1 MARARPTSAH
11 AHHTRCSGVGSSD
24 DHVIGWWNCACRG
37 TMAIVG
43 QPSAVLRVCSAAEGG
58 QSQPVPA
65 KRTIKL
71 DTLFAG
77 GIAGACA
84 RTATA
89 PLDRV
94 KILMQTQRL
103 TSGGA
108 ADKYTG
114 LWQVCSSHSAK
125 HKRASNAW
133 CSAFHLD
140 ILCPAE
146 L

>member
-1 MARARPTSAH
+1 MLGAH
-11 AHHTRCSGVGSSD
+11 DAAG
-24 DHVIGWWNCACRG
+24 
-37 TMAIVG
+37 
-43 QPSAVLRVCSAAEGG
+43 LRVFSAAEA
-58 QSQPVPA
+58 QDARTPAQKTAPA
-65 KRTIKL
+65 KRAIKP

-103 TSGGA
+103 TSGGG

-114 LWQVCSSHSAK
+114 LWQVSIVDGCAPPHV
-125 HKRASNAW
+125 
-133 CSAFHLD
+133 
-140 ILCPAE
+140 LCTVFCTIP
-146 L
+146 